1 MDKKQSICATCKHLH
16 AIYSYDEK
24 GLCFGCICT
33 ANDNCWVNINRL
45 CINDKFIECKDY
57 EHCKKEDMKIK
68 VTADIKDLQKIAIQY
83 DMLINGGKEDGE

>member
-33 ANDNCWVNINRL
+33 ANDNCWVNIDRL
-45 CINDKFIECKDY
+45 CI
-57 EHCKKEDMKIK
+57 KI
-68 VTADIKDLQKIAIQY
+68 
-83 DMLINGGKEDGE
+83 